1 MSETAQNPALG
12 DFSGRVGHSFAVP
25 VGGHLLMLT
34 LGAAQELHGSQRDAG
49 GFRLEFIGP
58 ADPMLPQGIFPFE
71 IEGDRY
77 ELFIV
82 PIGRSAEGTRY
93 EAVFY

>member
-1 MSETAQNPALG
+1 MSQSAQNPALG
-12 DFSGRVGHSFAVP
+12 DFSGRVGHGFTVP
-25 VGGHLLMLT
+25 VGGHRLLLR
-34 LGAAQELHGSQRDAG
+34 LEAAEELHGSVREAG
-49 GFRLEFIGP
+49 GFRLEFLGP
-58 ADPMLPQGIFPFE
+58 ADPMLDQGIFPFE
-71 IEGDRY
+71 TEAGSY